1 MIKISKTLLLLF
13 LPFILFAC
21 SNSANDT
28 ADAPTIIL
36 TDTPA
41 TAPSPSESESYPP
54 PYPETETTID
64 SYPGV
69 PSPTPT
75 TTQLEGLEYPLD
87 LPIPP
92 EGLATIGGSIIDATT
107 RQARPESLIYLGKW
121 VHTDQGLPVVS
132 LDRQLAPVYVIE
144 PNGRFLFQNID
155 PGEYAL
161 VFFTPDYSFLLED
174 EETGE
179 SIKLEVKPGDI
190 IDLGQFELP

>member
-1 MIKISKTLLLLF
+1 MIKIISSLLLLS
-13 LPFILFAC
+13 LSFILFAC
-21 SNSANDT
+21 SNSINDT
-28 ADAPTIIL
+28 PNATIITP
-36 TDTPA
+36 TDIPA
-41 TAPSPSESESYPP
+41 ATTLFSESDSYPP
-54 PYPETETTID
+54 PSLETEATLD

-69 PSPTPT
+69 TEPTPT
-75 TTQLEGLEYPLD
+75 TQLEELEHPLD
-87 LPIPP
+87 LPKPP

-121 VHTDQGLPVVS
+121 VYTDQGLPVVS

-144 PNGRFLFQNID
+144 PNGRFLFQNVD

-174 EETGE
+174 NETGE